1 VTGIDLAFT
10 KAHGAGNDFLVVDD
24 HDGAAAG
31 YLDAAEVA
39 RLCRRHLGIGA
50 DGLLRVV
57 RAAAAPADALAAA
70 ATAVGDTT
78 AVPGTTAG
86 TAVTG
91 GTLVTGD
98 AAVTGGAA
106 GDGGSAITEG
116 TVVRAPTEPG
126 PAQLPEWFMD
136 YRNADGGP
144 AAMCGNG
151 VRVFAAHLLAH
162 GLVAPGDPV
171 AVLTRSGIRTVHAAR
186 PGLPAGWTTVAMGP
200 VTLSSDPGEPGDLG
214 HPGEPGDQGG
224 GPAAGVHVDLG
235 GRHLSVRAA
244 DVGNPHAVAVLAAA
258 ELAALA
264 PVGCLPTPT
273 ADPAEAFPDG
283 FNLEL
288 VAVTTPASVRVR
300 IVERGVG
307 ETLACG
313 TGVCAAV
320 AVAAAAG
327 LLDPAAVRSGITV
340 DVPGGTLDV
349 RLAGR
354 APTYT
359 GADLSGPALV
369 VATGT
374 VRVGG

>member
-1 VTGIDLAFT
+1 MTGIDLAFT

-24 HDGAAAG
+24 HDGAAAA
-31 YLDAAEVA
+31 YLDAAAVA
-39 RLCRRHLGIGA
+39 RLCERHLGIGA

-57 RAAAAPADALAAA
+57 RTVAAPADALAAA
-70 ATAVGDTT
+70 AA
-78 AVPGTTAG
+78 AAG
-86 TAVTG
+86 TSAEAGTG
-91 GTLVTGD
+91 
-98 AAVTGGAA
+98 A
-106 GDGGSAITEG
+106 TEL
-116 TVVRAPTEPG
+116 AD

-151 VRVFAAHLLAH
+151 VRVFAAHLLSH

-186 PGLPAGWTTVAMGP
+186 PGLPVGWTTVAMGP
-200 VTLSSDPGEPGDLG
+200 VTLSDELGDHPDQDGDRNGDLC
-214 HPGEPGDQGG
+214 GDQGG
-224 GPAAGVHVDLG
+224 GPPAGLHVDLG
-235 GRHLSVRAA
+235 GRRLSVRAA

-258 ELAALA
+258 ELAAL
-264 PVGCLPTPT
+264 PPLGCLPPPT
-273 ADPAEAFPDG
+273 AEPVDAFPDG

-288 VAVTTPASVRVR
+288 VMVTSPASVRVR
-300 IVERGVG
+300 ILERGVG

-340 DVPGGTLDV
+340 EVPGGTLDV